1 VRYVLEGSV
10 RKAAKRVRIT
20 GQLVDALTGAHLW
33 ADRYD
38 GGLEDIFDLQDQVT
52 ASVVAAIAPKVE
64 QAEIGRA
71 QRKPTESL
79 VAYDYYLRGIAIV
92 NQMTREAN
100 REALRLFYKGI
111 ELDPDFASAYGMAA
125 WCYVWRKIGG
135 WTTDRARE
143 IAETRRLAERAAEL
157 GRDDA
162 VALSFAGWAL
172 AYIVGDLKAAVVLI
186 DRALVLNPNLAAAWT
201 ASGWARAFLGKTDI
215 AIEHLARAM
224 RINPLD
230 PLIFSMQGPTA
241 LAHLLAG
248 RYEEA
253 CYWAEKAAQEQP
265 NFLAALRMVAI
276 SYAFAGRLEEA
287 REAIARARQLDP
299 DLRISNLKDRIGP
312 FRPEDLAK
320 YVEGLRKAGLP
331 E

>member
-1 VRYVLEGSV
+1 MP
-10 RKAAKRVRIT
+10 
-20 GQLVDALTGAHLW
+20 LTGAHLW

-100 REALRLFYKGI
+100 EEALRLFYKGI

-125 WCYVWRKIGG
+125 WCYVWRKINA
-135 WTTDRARE
+135 WTTDPARE

-201 ASGWARAFLGKTDI
+201 ASGWARAFLGKTDT

-248 RYEEA
+248 RYDAA
-253 CYWAEKAAQEQP
+253 CYWSEKAVQEQP
-265 NFLAALRMVAI
+265 NFLAGLRMVAI
-276 SYAFAGRLEEA
+276 SYAFAERLEEA

-299 DLRISNLKDRIGP
+299 ELRISNLKDRIGP